1 MMNGMKLNGQMILD
15 LVTSYVD
22 AINWGAVP
30 NIQQAWIYI
39 CKNECQKALDESLR
53 NFEVKFRHEFEE
65 QFPMFDEDLYLLYI
79 QN

>member
-39 CKNECQKALDESLR
+39 CKNECQKALDESL
-53 NFEVKFRHEFEE
+53 
-65 QFPMFDEDLYLLYI
+65 
-79 QN
+79 